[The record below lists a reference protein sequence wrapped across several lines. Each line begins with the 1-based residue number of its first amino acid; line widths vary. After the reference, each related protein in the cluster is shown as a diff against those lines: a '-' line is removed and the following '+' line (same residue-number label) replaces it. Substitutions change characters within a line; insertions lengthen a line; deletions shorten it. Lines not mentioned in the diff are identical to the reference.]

1 VSSSADIG
9 PLLTLLEREESR
21 RDTAALALKQAQERL
36 AYAQS
41 QLDMLQGYRQEY
53 VARWMGEFSRP
64 ATPQIMQSYRDFKGR
79 LEHAVSQQQDSL
91 QQRTSWVE
99 RCREAL
105 VEAETRAAAVR
116 KLIERRLAERARE
129 EQRRER
135 RQEDEFARQAA
146 WRSSA
151 LDTLTPID

>member
-1 VSSSADIG
+1 MSRADIG
-9 PLLTLLEREESR
+9 PLLTLLEREEGR

-41 QLDMLQGYRQEY
+41 QLDMLENYRGEY
-53 VARWMGEFSRP
+53 VARWMGEFSRS
-64 ATPQIMQSYRDFKGR
+64 ATPQIMQTYRDFKAR
-79 LEHAVSQQQDSL
+79 LEQAVTQQQASL
-91 QQRTSWVE
+91 VQRTGWVE

-116 KLIERRLAERARE
+116 KLIERRQAELQRE
-129 EQRRER
+129 ELRRER

-146 WRSSA
+146 WRSSS